1 MFWRRR
7 TRLDEEVE
15 SHLAEETADNIARG
29 MDPAAARDAA
39 RRTFGN
45 VEAAKE
51 AVRERDPLYWLDTLW
66 QDIRFAFRLI
76 GRNKWLS
83 VTIVAT
89 LTIGIAL
96 NVSVFSLLNGS
107 LLRPWVRSEPETF
120 VSVIPRYSG
129 EYRLRFSIGGMSQPD
144 YARYRDSARSLTALS
159 AYRLLNLTLS
169 GAESGSIRAGLIS
182 CNVAD
187 VLRPAPPLL
196 GRYLITDECAAAS
209 PTPVAVLSESA
220 WRVRFDADINVVGR
234 TIHLNRIPF
243 TVVGVAPSLALPGPM
258 NDCDVWTPYTM
269 LGQLR
274 PGDEYFADPRAQ
286 WLTVVGRRKP
296 DYSLR
301 QVEHELRALA
311 RHADEDVPGRQTS
324 LIVTDGSLIN
334 DPDVRE
340 RAPVIVAVT
349 LGTTTVLLL
358 LACVNVTT
366 LLLSRS
372 AARQREIAVRLS
384 LGAGRFRL
392 LRQLLT
398 EGLVLSGLSAVLSVL
413 LVQRGP
419 AVLWNSLASYPA
431 PFDLKPDWRVLLYCL
446 AVAAA
451 TGVIAGL
458 SPALESLRPQLS
470 ESLKGSSGTVSSGR
484 RRSRLRGVLVA
495 VQVALS
501 LLLLVQVALLTKAQ
515 RRFFS
520 YDPGFEIQ
528 QVLNITFVSVL
539 SGFEPPLS
547 FYEHIA
553 SRVGAVPGVD
563 RASFASLA
571 PWSGRNSTTILEIDG
586 TPVPD
591 TRDFRLDPARRVVS
605 PEYFTTL
612 DISLIRGRVFTR
624 DDMMSPMVSTR
635 QMIPVVISEAMA
647 RRYWPGQDPVR
658 HHFRL
663 GARRSSAPV
672 RFADIHEVI
681 GVCRDVQSVAY
692 MQEDGPFYY
701 RPLDPQARPPYML
714 VRVSGDTH
722 AVASGIREIVRQAD
736 PQMAV
741 TVVTLASTVERQGEQ
756 LKPAMIF
763 GAVAAILALLLA
775 LTGVYAVISFSVSQR
790 LREIGIRTALGARR
804 HDVVSLILRTGA
816 APLVAGIAAGI
827 GLALA
832 LSAVLESILF
842 GVDPRDPLTLAI
854 VSLLLFVAALTAIW
868 IPARRAAAL
877 DPLSSLRHE

>member
-51 AVRERDPLYWLDTLW
+51 AVRERDPLYWVDTLW

-96 NVSVFSLLNGS
+96 NVSVFSLLNGF

-120 VSVIPRYSG
+120 VGVIPRYSG
-129 EYRLRFSIGGMSQPD
+129 QYRLRFSIGGMSQPD
-144 YARYRDSARSLTALS
+144 YARYRDSAKSLTALS
-159 AYRLLNLTLS
+159 AYRLLDLTLS

-209 PTPVAVLSESA
+209 PTPVAVVSESA
-220 WRVRFDADINVVGR
+220 WRVRFDADINIVGR

-243 TVVGVAPSLALPGPM
+243 TVVGVAPSLALPGPT

-274 PGDEYFADPRAQ
+274 PADEYFADPRAQ

-296 DYSLR
+296 DHSLR

-349 LGTTTVLLL
+349 LGTTMVLLL

-398 EGLVLSGLSAVLSVL
+398 EGLVLSGLSAVLTVL
-413 LVQRGP
+413 VVQRGP
-419 AVLWNSLASYPA
+419 AVLWNSVASFPA
-431 PFDLKPDWRVLLYCL
+431 PFDLKPDWRVVLYCL
-446 AVAAA
+446 AIAVI
-451 TGVIAGL
+451 TGLIAGL
-458 SPALESLRPQLS
+458 SPAVESLRPQLS
-470 ESLKGSSGTVSSGR
+470 ASLKGSSGAVTTGR

-501 LLLLVQVALLTKAQ
+501 LLLLVQVTLFSKAQ
-515 RRFFS
+515 RQFFS
-520 YDPGFEIQ
+520 YDPGFETQ
-528 QVLNITFVSVL
+528 QVLNVTFSSVL
-539 SGFEPPLS
+539 SGFQPPAS
-547 FYEHIA
+547 FYQEID
-553 SRVGAVPGVD
+553 SRVRALSGVV
-563 RASFASLA
+563 RTSFTSIA
-571 PWSGRNSTTILEIDG
+571 PWSGRNSTTVRELDG
-586 TPVPD
+586 TPIPPTSD
-591 TRDFRLDPARRVVS
+591 TRQDPARRVVS
-605 PEYFTTL
+605 LEYFTTMN
-612 DISLIRGRVFTR
+612 IGVTRGRGFTR
-624 DDMMSPMVSTR
+624 EDLSPTR
-635 QMIPVVISEAMA
+635 QGVPAVISEAMA
-647 RRYWPGQDPVR
+647 RRYWPGRDPVGR
-658 HHFRL
+658 RFGL
-663 GARRSSAPV
+663 GNRQSTGPTRA
-672 RFADIHEVI
+672 ADVHEVI

-692 MQEDGPFYY
+692 MQDDGPFYY
-701 RPLDPQARPPYML
+701 RLLDPQQSRPPYML
-714 VRVSGDTH
+714 VRVSGDTQ
-722 AVASGIREIVRQAD
+722 AAAASIREIVRQAD
-736 PQMAV
+736 PQMAA
-741 TVVTLASTVERQGEQ
+741 TVVTLASVVERQGEQ
-756 LKPAMIF
+756 MKPAMVF
-763 GAVAAILALLLA
+763 GAVAGVLALLLA
-775 LTGVYAVISFSVSQR
+775 LTGVYAVVSFSVSQR
-790 LREIGIRTALGARR
+790 IREIGIRTALGAQR
-804 HDVVSLILRTGA
+804 HDVVSLVLRSGT
-816 APLVAGIAAGI
+816 APVIGGLVAGI
-827 GLALA
+827 GLAVA
-832 LSAVLESILF
+832 LSAVMESILF
-842 GVDPRDPLTLAI
+842 GVNPRDPLTLTI
-854 VSLLLFVAALTAIW
+854 VSLLLFVAALGAIW